1 MPPQASLSLPEAI
14 RNDISIYLA
23 PGEKVLKAIRS
34 SAERTTSK
42 GQVWLVL
49 SSGSVFF
56 HTCETGKE
64 PVIALLS
71 RREIREIE
79 YFQRSSEVVL
89 TFVPSRNPQNVTRL
103 SFSNTQRP
111 ELEDFCDD
119 LADLIN
125 FKKETTTGVKTYSAT
140 TTVEMPRPITEVV
153 EPPLSAMRNTA
164 SAVKHSG
171 KPATEGKPKVEPV
184 ASVADGV
191 RAQPE
196 VKIVKSVSAAEVQP
210 QPQSQAESQTQ
221 RQSQPQFLSS
231 SSTPIS
237 SQSQPQPAVLHPV
250 PVENQILRTADKT
263 STKIVA
269 GMQVGYII
277 AATFISVLVAF
288 LWYKFFS
295 ALSRMNTS
303 Y

>member
-1 MPPQASLSLPEAI
+1 MSTQASLSLPEAI
-14 RNDISIYLA
+14 RNDVSIYLA
-23 PGEKVLKAIRS
+23 PGEKVLKAIKS
-34 SAERTTSK
+34 SAERTASK

-89 TFVPSRNPQNVTRL
+89 TFVPTRNPQNVTRL

-125 FKKETTTGVKTYSAT
+125 FKKETSTGVKTFSAT
-140 TTVEMPRPITEVV
+140 TTLEMSRPTAEVI
-153 EPPLSAMRNTA
+153 EPPPSALRSTA
-164 SAVKHSG
+164 SAMKHS
-171 KPATEGKPKVEPV
+171 PNPTAENRPKVEPV
-184 ASVADGV
+184 APSPAETGV
-191 RAQPE
+191 KPE
-196 VKIVKSVSAAEVQP
+196 VKIVKSAKSIEAQPKTVSLP
-210 QPQSQAESQTQ
+210 
-221 RQSQPQFLSS
+221 SS
-231 SSTPIS
+231 
-237 SQSQPQPAVLHPV
+237 
-250 PVENQILRTADKT
+250 PVEMPTLLNADK
-263 STKIVA
+263 SSVRIVE
-269 GMQVGYII
+269 GMQLSYII

-295 ALSRMNTS
+295 ALSRMK
-303 Y
+303 

>member
-1 MPPQASLSLPEAI
+1 MQPKASLNLPEAI

-23 PGEKVLKAIRS
+23 PGEKVLKAIKS

-42 GQVWLVL
+42 GQVWLIL

-79 YFQRSSEVVL
+79 YFQRTSEVVL
-89 TFVPSRNPQNVTRL
+89 TFVPARNPQNVTRL

-119 LADLIN
+119 LADLIS
-125 FKKETTTGVKTYSAT
+125 FKKETSAGVKTYSAT
-140 TTVEMPRPITEVV
+140 ATVEMPRPTAEVTEL
-153 EPPLSAMRNTA
+153 PPSAMR
-164 SAVKHSG
+164 SAVSSVKHST
-171 KPATEGKPKVEPV
+171 KPATDSRPKVEPV
-184 ASVADGV
+184 VSAAVEAEV
-191 RAQPE
+191 KPE
-196 VKIVKSVSAAEVQP
+196 VKIVKPVESVETQP
-210 QPQSQAESQTQ
+210 QAAPL
-221 RQSQPQFLSS
+221 RQS
-231 SSTPIS
+231 
-237 SQSQPQPAVLHPV
+237 
-250 PVENQILRTADKT
+250 PVEAPITRPADK
-263 STKIVA
+263 SSAKIVA

-295 ALSRMNTS
+295 SLSNVNSRS
-303 Y
+303 S